1 MSISTVE
8 RWAFVAPDNS
18 QIFIVQR
25 SDALN
30 FRRRKISTPAWADR
44 RFAIAKITIEEIDGT
59 PDSLWVTEGEYER
72 CDGEGLIYT
81 KYMAD
86 KLHAYCRL
94 KTPTEAGLAL
104 FRDRL
109 DHRLV
114 QESQWHCNRE
124 INGHLFE
131 ALCAHFLTSCETPYV
146 KRSSDNPSFLRRK
159 L

>member
-1 MSISTVE
+1 MSISTIE
-8 RWAFVAPDNS
+8 RWAFVEPDNS

-25 SDALN
+25 NDVLN
-30 FRRRKISTPAWADR
+30 FRRRKISTPAWANM
-44 RFAIAKITIEEIDGT
+44 RFAIAKIVIEEIDGT

-72 CDGEGLIYT
+72 CDAEGLIYT

-94 KTPTEAGLAL
+94 KTPTDANRVLS
-104 FRDRL
+104 RDRL
-109 DHRLV
+109 DQRLID
-114 QESQWHCNRE
+114 ESQWHCNRQT
-124 INGHLFE
+124 NGHLFE
-131 ALCAHFLTSCETPYV
+131 ALSAHFLTASETPFV